1 MFKVFRSWLDHFF
14 ADEQALLLVV
24 LLAVGLTAI
33 LMFGSTLAPVITS
46 MILAYLTLGLVQW
59 LERFGVKHLLAVWG
73 IYSLFIALL
82 ITFVFIVL
90 PLLWHQAT
98 DLLSNLPLML
108 EKLMDLFMLLP
119 ERYPELVSGNQIKQL
134 ADAAMAEIG
143 NAGQL
148 LVTFSLASIGQSLT
162 WLVFLVLV
170 PILVFFFLK
179 DGHMMVRWFT
189 AFLPIKRNILS
200 HVWLEMD
207 QQIANYVRGKVVE
220 IGIVGSATYLAFL
233 WLDLNYA
240 ALLAVIV
247 VFYTASSGAKAAIT
261 GIRMVTGS
269 ERATK
274 IIRFQGVSILMTAL
288 LILAVW
294 ILGALQLMASFITE
308 NEGYIAFDLAQ
319 GLSDIASRLWLGKG
333 LACFAIFYMII
344 ALSLHGRIKGNRAK
358 AAGAAAGG
366 TILEQT
372 L

>member
-33 LMFGSTLAPVITS
+33 LMFGATLAPVFTS

-59 LERFGVKHLLAVWG
+59 LERFGVNHLPAVWG

-82 ITFVFIVL
+82 LTFIFIVL

-134 ADAAMAEIG
+134 TDVAIAEVG

-247 VFYTASSGAKAAIT
+247 GLSVLIPYIGATLVTIPVALIGYVQWGVSTEFYTLIIVY
-261 GIRMVTGS
+261 GI
-269 ERATK
+269 
-274 IIRFQGVSILMTAL
+274 I
-288 LILAVW
+288 
-294 ILGALQLMASFITE
+294 
-308 NEGYIAFDLAQ
+308 Q
-319 GLSDIASRLWLGKG
+319 GLDGNVLVPLLFSEAVNLHPVAIIVAVLFFGSLWG
-333 LACFAIFYMII
+333 LWGVFFAIPL
-344 ALSLHGRIKGNRAK
+344 ATLIKAVMNAWPK
-358 AAGAAAGG
+358 K
-366 TILEQT
+366 L
-372 L
+372 LVD